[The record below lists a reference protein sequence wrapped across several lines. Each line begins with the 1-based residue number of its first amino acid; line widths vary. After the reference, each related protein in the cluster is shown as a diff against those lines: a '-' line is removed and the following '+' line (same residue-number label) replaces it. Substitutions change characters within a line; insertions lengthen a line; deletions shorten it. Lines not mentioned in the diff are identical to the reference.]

1 MLCVKIACNIAQ
13 SIYQLCEKRLDQ
25 VENDFN
31 EYYPNVTFAYE
42 QIGGTQISEYLDNN
56 PFTDIFMTSDDN
68 ICFPGLEEKYT
79 ADRCADL
86 TGLINESDVIEN
98 MLNTCYVD
106 GKLLRIP
113 MAQRLTGVV
122 VNVGLLEKD
131 GLSVPQNWGEFTDV
145 MGKLKDKGY
154 TPVQGPVDVV
164 YSGLISAMAYNIIGN
179 DTDLENALTPA
190 KRAHTNT
197 ENPWYGFSVNKD
209 AEDIEYANEFI
220 RFLATRP
227 ELDQIAEIKG
237 VPPITKN
244 ADAERY
250 TYVQK
255 VQQSYHKAA
264 YRVFP

>member
-1 MLCVKIACNIAQ
+1 MLCIKIACNIAQ

-68 ICFPGLEEKYT
+68 IRFPGLEEKYT

-86 TGLINESDVIEN
+86 TG
-98 MLNTCYVD
+98 
-106 GKLLRIP
+106 
-113 MAQRLTGVV
+113 VV
-122 VNVGLLEKD
+122 VNVGLLEKE

-190 KRAHTNT
+190 KKAHTNT
-197 ENPWYGFSVNKD
+197 ANRGTDSRSTRTPRILNTPWSSYVSSRPVPS
-209 AEDIEYANEFI
+209 
-220 RFLATRP
+220 LTR
-227 ELDQIAEIKG
+227 LRK
-237 VPPITKN
+237 
-244 ADAERY
+244 
-250 TYVQK
+250 
-255 VQQSYHKAA
+255 
-264 YRVFP
+264 